1 MPRYL
6 PPMNDTSRYIGTTF
20 TPGDGGRRTYPSIS
34 STSSGGSTK

>member
-6 PPMNDTSRYIGTTF
+6 PPVPDFSKFSGGF
-20 TPGDGGRRTYPSIS
+20 QLGDGRRTYPSIS